1 MLQTVRDKTIFLQC
15 VRFIS
20 ILHLVVFQTWTGQ
33 EVGYGSE
40 PPGRTAT
47 LLECLHAVLRV
58 QGGEE
63 IEQNAEVRFPFFLF
77 FALSDPGRGNSRDLS
92 HIKYFR
98 LVICG
103 ERTDIVVR

>member
-1 MLQTVRDKTIFLQC
+1 
-15 VRFIS
+15 
-20 ILHLVVFQTWTGQ
+20 LHLVVFQTWTGQ

-63 IEQNAEVRFPFFLF
+63 IEQNAEVSFPFLL
-77 FALSDPGRGNSRDLS
+77 FALSDPGSGRVGIETPRALCFKIFPTCNLW
-92 HIKYFR
+92 
-98 LVICG
+98 
-103 ERTDIVVR
+103 RTDRFRSKCLRFGSQPEGGLLKI